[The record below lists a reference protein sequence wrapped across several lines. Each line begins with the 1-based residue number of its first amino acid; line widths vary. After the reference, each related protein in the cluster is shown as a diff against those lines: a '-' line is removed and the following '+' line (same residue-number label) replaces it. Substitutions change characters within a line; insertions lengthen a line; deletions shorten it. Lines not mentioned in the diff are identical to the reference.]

1 MVGTILWIK
10 LGIRRKRVK
19 RAFPG
24 FYEITTRMC
33 PLLNKVRHG
42 NTFKMLLVFKRKKK
56 RILVGF
62 VFIVSNRKL
71 EGNCERTVKNI
82 Q

>member
-56 RILVGF
+56 CF
-62 VFIVSNRKL
+62 VFIVSNRKA
-71 EGNCERTVKNI
+71 EGNCERTAKNV

>member
-33 PLLNKVRHG
+33 PLLKKVRHW
-42 NTFKMLLVFKRKKK
+42 NTFKILPRIQKKEK
-56 RILVGF
+56 AHFSWFRVYCF
-62 VFIVSNRKL
+62 
-71 EGNCERTVKNI
+71 E
-82 Q
+82 